1 MILIPGDI
9 VQISK
14 KRDDGWAYGSKLHLE
29 DEPLGRR
36 LVQLAHTSQDSSK
49 SGNDGENGGSHI
61 IEDNHGWFPM
71 NVTRVPNTDDLAIL
85 RNALGGADNL
95 TAPESWDK
103 IADPSVVQKS
113 NPLDKTSQEYRK
125 VADAFMSTLPPTI
138 KIVSVQR
145 IQNMAM
151 WQSYIVKRKTVIDR
165 DKSLVGAS
173 GLKQALY
180 RFERRWLWHG
190 TNEDSVEKIVQQ
202 GFNRSFCGKNA
213 TYYGKGVYFARDA
226 SYSYDDT
233 YSPPNSSGHKY
244 VLACSVVVGEFC
256 KGLQDART
264 PDLRD
269 ATRNILYDSTVN
281 DLSNPILYVTYHD
294 AQAYPEYLIIFKEKR
309 KSLMF

>member
-1 MILIPGDI
+1 MVQTKDATKFQREVKRVKVAMQNQAFNISSFLGACPITIAKEPQMILIPGDI

-36 LVQLAHTSQDSSK
+36 LVQLAHASQDSSK
-49 SGNDGENGGSHI
+49 SGNDGENGGSYI

-71 NVTRVPNTDDLAIL
+71 NVTRVPNTDDLTIL

-95 TAPESWDK
+95 AAPESWDK

-125 VADAFMSTLPPTI
+125 VADAFISTLPPTI

-165 DKSLVGAS
+165 DKSLGGAS
-173 GLKQALY
+173 GLK
-180 RFERRWLWHG
+180 
-190 TNEDSVEKIVQQ
+190 
-202 GFNRSFCGKNA
+202 
-213 TYYGKGVYFARDA
+213 
-226 SYSYDDT
+226 
-233 YSPPNSSGHKY
+233 
-244 VLACSVVVGEFC
+244 
-256 KGLQDART
+256 
-264 PDLRD
+264 
-269 ATRNILYDSTVN
+269 
-281 DLSNPILYVTYHD
+281 
-294 AQAYPEYLIIFKEKR
+294 
-309 KSLMF
+309 